1 MSDRERNEGAW
12 SGSLV
17 VAAEWPIRMHILVLN
32 PGSSSIKFSMHE
44 VGEGVRAKGAGE
56 IRTLYEGELGGIGG
70 RREKLVF
77 RDAAGRDLSGRLGAV
92 KPGSMQE
99 AIALVERAVGLDGLP
114 PPEAVGYRVVHPGA
128 HLRGHQ
134 RLTPEVLAELR
145 AACEF
150 APLHDPEALEIIE
163 EMMRRFSGVPH
174 VACFDTVFHETMPEE
189 ATVYALPYAVRR
201 QGVRRYGFHGLSCE
215 SVVTQMR
222 EAAGLEFPRSM
233 LIAHLGSGCS
243 VTVCIDGKS
252 VDTTMGLT
260 PTGGVMMGTR
270 TGDID
275 PGVVLFLMRQAG
287 ATVDSVERM
296 IDGDAGLKALGGV
309 NDMRELRKRA
319 AAGNE
324 RTRLAIRVF
333 CRTVVKAIAGFI
345 ALDGADAIVF
355 TGGIGEH
362 DAATRGAIAGG
373 LNGLGVELD
382 RVANQMEQK
391 AAGQSV
397 RKISDEDSPIA
408 VYVVPA
414 EEDRMIARHVARMC
428 HAAENSEGKST

>member
-1 MSDRERNEGAW
+1 
-12 SGSLV
+12 
-17 VAAEWPIRMHILVLN
+17 MHILVLN

-44 VGEGVRAKGAGE
+44 LAEGSHEVGEGSVAAGTGAAE
-56 IRTLYEGELGGIGG
+56 SRTLYEGELGGIGG
-70 RREKLVF
+70 RLEKLAF
-77 RDAAGRDLSGRLGAV
+77 RDAAGNDLSGRLGAV
-92 KPGSMQE
+92 KIGTMEE
-99 AIALVERAVGLDGLP
+99 AFGVVERAVGLDGLP
-114 PPEAVGYRVVHPGA
+114 PPDAVGYRVVHPGA

-134 RLTPEVLAELR
+134 RLTADVLAELR

-174 VACFDTVFHETMPEE
+174 IACFDTVFHETMPEE
-189 ATVYALPYAVRR
+189 ATVYALPYSVRK

-215 SVVTQMR
+215 SVVAQLR
-222 EAAGLEFPRSM
+222 EAVGVEFPRSM

-243 VTVCIDGKS
+243 VTACIDGKS

-270 TGDID
+270 TGDLD

-287 ATVDSVERM
+287 ATADSVERM

-309 NDMRELRKRA
+309 NDMRELRRRA
-319 AAGNE
+319 TAGDA
-324 RTRLAIRVF
+324 RTQLAIRVF
-333 CRTVVKAIAGFI
+333 CRTLVKTVAGLA
-345 ALDGADAIVF
+345 ALHNPTAVVF

-362 DAATRGAIAGG
+362 DALTRRAIAVG
-373 LNGLGVELD
+373 LWAFGAEMEDAANELPAKGL
-382 RVANQMEQK
+382 
-391 AAGQSV
+391 
-397 RKISDEDSPIA
+397 RKISEEDSRIA
-408 VYVVPA
+408 LYVVPA

-428 HAAENSEGKST
+428 RAAANSEGKST

>member
-1 MSDRERNEGAW
+1 
-12 SGSLV
+12 LV

-44 VGEGVRAKGAGE
+44 VGEGAAGP
-56 IRTLYEGELGGIGG
+56 RMLYEGELGGIGG
-70 RREKLVF
+70 RLEKLEF
-77 RDAAGRDLSGRLGAV
+77 RDAEGNDLTSRLGEV
-92 KPGSMQE
+92 KIGTMEE
-99 AIALVERAVGLDGLP
+99 AFGVVERAVGLDGLP
-114 PPEAVGYRVVHPGA
+114 PPDAVGYRVVHPGA

-134 RLTPEVLAELR
+134 RLTPEVLSELR

-150 APLHDPEALEIIE
+150 APLHDPEALEMIE
-163 EMMRRFSGVPH
+163 EMMRRFADVPH

-189 ATVYALPYAVRR
+189 ATVYALPYSVRK

-215 SVVTQMR
+215 SVVAQLR
-222 EAAGLEFPRSM
+222 EAQGIAFPRRM
-233 LIAHLGSGCS
+233 AIAHLGSGCS
-243 VTVCIDGKS
+243 VTACIDGKS

-270 TGDID
+270 TGDLD

-287 ATVDSVERM
+287 ATADSVERM
-296 IDGDAGLKALGGV
+296 IDGDAGLRALGGV

-319 AAGNE
+319 AEGNA
-324 RTRLAIRVF
+324 RAQLAIRVF
-333 CRTVVKAIAGFI
+333 CRSVVKAIAGFI

-362 DAATRGAIAGG
+362 DAATRGEIAGN
-373 LNGLGVELD
+373 LRGLGVELD
-382 RVANQMEQK
+382 PAANQLEQK
-391 AAGQSV
+391 ATGLIASQIGSQTI

-408 VYVVPA
+408 VYIVPA

-428 HAAENSEGKST
+428 RAPTRSVST

>member
-1 MSDRERNEGAW
+1 
-12 SGSLV
+12 
-17 VAAEWPIRMHILVLN
+17 MHILVLN

-44 VGEGVRAKGAGE
+44 VGEGSVAAGL
-56 IRTLYEGELGGIGG
+56 RTLYEGELGGIGG
-70 RREKLVF
+70 RSEKLAF
-77 RDAAGRDLSGRLGAV
+77 RDAEGNDLSGRLGKV
-92 KPGSMQE
+92 KIGTMEE
-99 AIALVERAVGLDGLP
+99 AFGVVERAVEMDGLP
-114 PPEAVGYRVVHPGA
+114 APEAVGYRVVHPGA

-150 APLHDPEALEIIE
+150 APLHDPEALEMIG
-163 EMMRRFSGVPH
+163 EMMRRFAGMPH
-174 VACFDTVFHETMPEE
+174 IACFDTVFHETMPEE

-215 SVVTQMR
+215 SVVAQLR
-222 EAAGLEFPRSM
+222 EAQGIRFPRRM
-233 LIAHLGSGCS
+233 AIAHLGSGCS
-243 VTVCIDGKS
+243 VTACIDGKS

-270 TGDID
+270 TGDLD

-287 ATVDSVERM
+287 ATADSVERM

-319 AAGNE
+319 AEGNARAG
-324 RTRLAIRVF
+324 LAIRVF
-333 CRTVVKAIAGFI
+333 CRSVVKAIAGFV

-362 DAATRGAIAGG
+362 DAATRGEIAGN
-373 LNGLGVELD
+373 LRGLGVELD
-382 RVANQMEQK
+382 LAANQLEHK
-391 AAGQSV
+391 ATGQSV
-397 RKISDEDSPIA
+397 RKISDEDSAVA
-408 VYVVPA
+408 VYVAPA

-428 HAAENSEGKST
+428 RAAPGIEGKST

>member
-1 MSDRERNEGAW
+1 
-12 SGSLV
+12 
-17 VAAEWPIRMHILVLN
+17 MHILVLN

-44 VGEGVRAKGAGE
+44 VGEGAVAAAAGAAGL
-56 IRTLYEGELGGIGG
+56 RTLYEGELGGIGG
-70 RREKLVF
+70 RREKLEF
-77 RDAAGRDLSGRLGAV
+77 RDAAGNDLSGRLGAV
-92 KPGSMQE
+92 KIGTMEE
-99 AIALVERAVGLDGLP
+99 AIAVVERAVSLDGLP
-114 PPEAVGYRVVHPGA
+114 PPDAVGYRVVHPGA

-134 RLTPEVLAELR
+134 LLTAEVLVELR

-174 VACFDTVFHETMPEE
+174 IACFDTVFHETMPEE
-189 ATVYALPYAVRR
+189 ATVYALPYSVRK

-215 SVVTQMR
+215 SVVTQLR
-222 EAAGLEFPRSM
+222 EAVGVEFPRSM

-243 VTVCIDGKS
+243 VTACIDGKS

-270 TGDID
+270 TGDLD

-287 ATVDSVERM
+287 ATADSVERM

-309 NDMRELRKRA
+309 NDMRELRRRA
-319 AAGNE
+319 TAGDA
-324 RTRLAIRVF
+324 RTQLAIRVF
-333 CRTVVKAIAGFI
+333 CRTLVKTVAGLA
-345 ALDGADAIVF
+345 ALHNPTAVVF

-362 DAATRGAIAGG
+362 DALTRRAIAVG
-373 LNGLGVELD
+373 LWAFGAEMEDAANELPAKGL
-382 RVANQMEQK
+382 
-391 AAGQSV
+391 
-397 RKISDEDSPIA
+397 RKISEEDSRIA
-408 VYVVPA
+408 LYVVPA

-428 HAAENSEGKST
+428 RAAANSEGKST

>member
-1 MSDRERNEGAW
+1 
-12 SGSLV
+12 
-17 VAAEWPIRMHILVLN
+17 MHILVLN

-44 VGEGVRAKGAGE
+44 LAEGSHEVGEGSVAAGTGAAE
-56 IRTLYEGELGGIGG
+56 SRTLYEGELGGIGG
-70 RREKLVF
+70 RLEKLAF
-77 RDAAGRDLSGRLGAV
+77 RDAAGNDLSGRLGKV
-92 KPGSMQE
+92 KIGTMEE
-99 AIALVERAVGLDGLP
+99 AFGVVERAVGLDGLP
-114 PPEAVGYRVVHPGA
+114 PPDAVGYRVVHPGA

-134 RLTPEVLAELR
+134 RLTADVLAELR

-174 VACFDTVFHETMPEE
+174 IACFDTVFHETMPEE
-189 ATVYALPYAVRR
+189 ATVYALPYSVRK

-215 SVVTQMR
+215 SVVAQLR
-222 EAAGLEFPRSM
+222 EAVGVEFPRSM

-243 VTVCIDGKS
+243 VTACIDGKS

-270 TGDID
+270 TGDLD

-287 ATVDSVERM
+287 ATADSVERM

-309 NDMRELRKRA
+309 NDMRELRRRA
-319 AAGNE
+319 TAGDA
-324 RTRLAIRVF
+324 RTQLAIRVF
-333 CRTVVKAIAGFI
+333 CRTLVKTVAGLA
-345 ALDGADAIVF
+345 ALHNPTAVVF

-362 DAATRGAIAGG
+362 DALTRRAIAVG
-373 LNGLGVELD
+373 LWAFGAEMEDAANELPAKGL
-382 RVANQMEQK
+382 
-391 AAGQSV
+391 
-397 RKISDEDSPIA
+397 RKISEEDSRIA
-408 VYVVPA
+408 LYVVPA

-428 HAAENSEGKST
+428 RAAANSEGKST

>member
-1 MSDRERNEGAW
+1 
-12 SGSLV
+12 
-17 VAAEWPIRMHILVLN
+17 MHILVLN

-44 VGEGVRAKGAGE
+44 LAEGSHEVSEGAAAAGAGE

-70 RREKLVF
+70 RREKLEF
-77 RDAAGRDLSGRLGAV
+77 RDAAGNDLSGRLGAV
-92 KPGSMQE
+92 KPGSMEE
-99 AIALVERAVGLDGLP
+99 AIAVVERAVGLAGLP
-114 PPEAVGYRVVHPGA
+114 AIDAVGYRVVHPGA

-134 RLTPEVLAELR
+134 RLTAEVLAKLR
-145 AACEF
+145 EAVPF
-150 APLHDPEALEIIE
+150 APLHDPEALEMIG
-163 EMMRRFSGVPH
+163 EMMRRFADVPH
-174 VACFDTVFHETMPEE
+174 IACFDTVFHETMPEE

-215 SVVTQMR
+215 SIVAQMR
-222 EAAGLEFPRSM
+222 EAQGIAFPRR
-233 LIAHLGSGCS
+233 LVIAHLGSGCS
-243 VTVCIDGKS
+243 VTACVDGKS

-270 TGDID
+270 TGDLD

-287 ATVDSVERM
+287 ATADSVERM
-296 IDGDAGLKALGGV
+296 IDGDAGLRALGGI

-324 RTRLAIRVF
+324 RAGLAIRVF
-333 CRTVVKAIAGFI
+333 CRSVVKAVAGFI
-345 ALDGADAIVF
+345 ALYGADAIVF

-362 DAATRGAIAGG
+362 DAASRREIAGA

-382 RVANQMEQK
+382 LAANQLEQK
-391 AAGQSV
+391 ASGQSV

-408 VYVVPA
+408 VYVAPA
-414 EEDRMIARHVARMC
+414 EEDRMIARHVASIC

>member
-1 MSDRERNEGAW
+1 
-12 SGSLV
+12 
-17 VAAEWPIRMHILVLN
+17 MHILVLN

-44 VGEGVRAKGAGE
+44 LAEGSHEVGEGSVAAGTGAAE
-56 IRTLYEGELGGIGG
+56 SRTLYEGELGGIGG
-70 RREKLVF
+70 RLEKLAF
-77 RDAAGRDLSGRLGAV
+77 RDAAGNDLSGRLGKV
-92 KPGSMQE
+92 KIGTMEE
-99 AIALVERAVGLDGLP
+99 AFGVVERAVGLDGLP
-114 PPEAVGYRVVHPGA
+114 PPDAVGYRVVHPGA

-134 RLTPEVLAELR
+134 RLTADVLAELR

-174 VACFDTVFHETMPEE
+174 IACFDTVFHETMPEE
-189 ATVYALPYAVRR
+189 ATVYALPYSVRK

-215 SVVTQMR
+215 SVVVQLR
-222 EAAGLEFPRSM
+222 AAAGVEFPRSM

-243 VTVCIDGKS
+243 VTACIDGKS

-270 TGDID
+270 TGDLD

-287 ATVDSVERM
+287 ATADSVERM

-309 NDMRELRKRA
+309 NDMRELRRRA
-319 AAGNE
+319 TAGDA
-324 RTRLAIRVF
+324 RTQLAIRVF
-333 CRTVVKAIAGFI
+333 CRTLVKTVAGLA
-345 ALDGADAIVF
+345 ALHNPTAVVF

-362 DAATRGAIAGG
+362 DALTRRAIAVG
-373 LNGLGVELD
+373 LWAFGAEMEDAANELPAKGL
-382 RVANQMEQK
+382 
-391 AAGQSV
+391 
-397 RKISDEDSPIA
+397 RKISEEDSRIA
-408 VYVVPA
+408 LYVVPA

-428 HAAENSEGKST
+428 RAAANSEGKST

>member
-1 MSDRERNEGAW
+1 
-12 SGSLV
+12 
-17 VAAEWPIRMHILVLN
+17 
-32 PGSSSIKFSMHE
+32 MHE
-44 VGEGVRAKGAGE
+44 VGEGARVVGEGARAKGAGE

-77 RDAAGRDLSGRLGAV
+77 HDAAGKDLSGRLGTV

-99 AIALVERAVGLDGLP
+99 AIAVVERAVGLDGLP
-114 PPEAVGYRVVHPGA
+114 PPDAVGYRVVHPGA

-145 AACEF
+145 AAVPF
-150 APLHDPEALEIIE
+150 APLHDPEALAMIG
-163 EMMRRFSGVPH
+163 EMMRRFADVPH
-174 VACFDTVFHETMPEE
+174 IACFDTVFHETMPEE

-215 SVVTQMR
+215 SVVAQMR
-222 EAAGLEFPRSM
+222 EAVGVEFPRSM

-243 VTVCIDGKS
+243 VTACIEGKS
-252 VDTTMGLT
+252 VDNTMGLT

-270 TGDID
+270 TGDLD

-287 ATVDSVERM
+287 ATADSVERM
-296 IDGDAGLKALGGV
+296 IDGDAGLRALGGV
-309 NDMRELRKRA
+309 NDMRELRRRA
-319 AAGNE
+319 AEGNA
-324 RTRLAIRVF
+324 RARLAIRVF

-345 ALDGADAIVF
+345 ALHGADAIVF
-355 TGGIGEH
+355 TGGIGEG
-362 DAATRGAIAGG
+362 DAASRGEIAGA
-373 LNGLGVELD
+373 LRGLGVELD
-382 RVANQMEQK
+382 PAANKMEQK
-391 AAGQSV
+391 ASGQSVDSPARQSV
-397 RKISDEDSPIA
+397 RKISDEDSPTA

-428 HAAENSEGKST
+428 HTAAGGEAQIS

>member
-1 MSDRERNEGAW
+1 
-12 SGSLV
+12 
-17 VAAEWPIRMHILVLN
+17 MHILVLN

-44 VGEGVRAKGAGE
+44 VGEGARVVGEGARAKGAGE

-77 RDAAGRDLSGRLGAV
+77 HDAAGKDLSGRLGTV

-99 AIALVERAVGLDGLP
+99 AIAVVERAVGLDGLP
-114 PPEAVGYRVVHPGA
+114 PPDAVGYRVVHPGA

-145 AACEF
+145 AAVPF
-150 APLHDPEALEIIE
+150 APLHDPEALAMIG
-163 EMMRRFSGVPH
+163 EMMRRFADVPH
-174 VACFDTVFHETMPEE
+174 IACFDTVFHETMPEE

-215 SVVTQMR
+215 SVVAQMR
-222 EAAGLEFPRSM
+222 EAVGVEFPRSM

-243 VTVCIDGKS
+243 VTACIEGKS
-252 VDTTMGLT
+252 VDNTMGLT

-270 TGDID
+270 TGDLD

-287 ATVDSVERM
+287 ATADSVERM
-296 IDGDAGLKALGGV
+296 IDGDAGLRALGGV
-309 NDMRELRKRA
+309 NDMRELRRRA
-319 AAGNE
+319 AEGNA
-324 RTRLAIRVF
+324 RARLAIRVF

-345 ALDGADAIVF
+345 ALHGADAIVF
-355 TGGIGEH
+355 TGGIGEG
-362 DAATRGAIAGG
+362 DAASRGEIAGA
-373 LNGLGVELD
+373 LRGLGVELD
-382 RVANQMEQK
+382 PAANKMEQK
-391 AAGQSV
+391 ASGQSVDSPARQSV
-397 RKISDEDSPIA
+397 RKISDEDSPTA

-428 HAAENSEGKST
+428 HTAAGGEAQIS

>member
-1 MSDRERNEGAW
+1 
-12 SGSLV
+12 
-17 VAAEWPIRMHILVLN
+17 MHILVLN

-44 VGEGVRAKGAGE
+44 LAEGSHEVGEGSVAAGTGAAE
-56 IRTLYEGELGGIGG
+56 SRTLYEGELGGIGG
-70 RREKLVF
+70 RLEKLAF
-77 RDAAGRDLSGRLGAV
+77 RDAAGNDLSGRLGKV
-92 KPGSMQE
+92 KIGTMEE
-99 AIALVERAVGLDGLP
+99 AFGVVERAVGLDGLP
-114 PPEAVGYRVVHPGA
+114 PPDAVGYRVVHPGA

-134 RLTPEVLAELR
+134 RLTADVLAELR

-174 VACFDTVFHETMPEE
+174 IACFDTVFHETMPEE
-189 ATVYALPYAVRR
+189 ATVYALPYSVRK

-215 SVVTQMR
+215 SVVTQLR
-222 EAAGLEFPRSM
+222 EAAGVEFPRSM

-243 VTVCIDGKS
+243 VTACIDGKS

-270 TGDID
+270 TGDLD

-287 ATVDSVERM
+287 ATADSVERM

-309 NDMRELRKRA
+309 NDMRELRRRA
-319 AAGNE
+319 TAGDA
-324 RTRLAIRVF
+324 RTQLAIRVF
-333 CRTVVKAIAGFI
+333 CRTLVKTVAGLA
-345 ALDGADAIVF
+345 ALHNPTAVVF

-362 DAATRGAIAGG
+362 DALTRRAIAVG
-373 LNGLGVELD
+373 LWAFGAEMEDAANELPAKGL
-382 RVANQMEQK
+382 
-391 AAGQSV
+391 
-397 RKISDEDSPIA
+397 RKISEEDSRIA
-408 VYVVPA
+408 LYVVPA

-428 HAAENSEGKST
+428 RAAANSEGKST

>member
-1 MSDRERNEGAW
+1 
-12 SGSLV
+12 
-17 VAAEWPIRMHILVLN
+17 MHILVLN
-32 PGSSSIKFSMHE
+32 PGSSSIKFSMHT
-44 VGEGVRAKGAGE
+44 VGEGAVAVGAGAAE
-56 IRTLYEGELGGIGG
+56 GRTLYEGELGGIGG

-77 RDAAGRDLSGRLGAV
+77 RDAAGNDLSGRLGTV
-92 KPGSMQE
+92 KPGSMEE

-114 PPEAVGYRVVHPGA
+114 PPDAVGYRVVHPGA

-134 RLTPEVLAELR
+134 RLTAEVLAKLR
-145 AACEF
+145 EAVPF
-150 APLHDPEALEIIE
+150 APLHDPEALEMIG
-163 EMMRRFSGVPH
+163 EMMRRFADVPH

-215 SVVTQMR
+215 SIVAQMR
-222 EAAGLEFPRSM
+222 EAQGIAFPRR
-233 LIAHLGSGCS
+233 LVIAHLGSGCS
-243 VTVCIDGKS
+243 VTACVDGKS

-270 TGDID
+270 TGDLD
-275 PGVVLFLMRQAG
+275 PGVVLFLMRREG

-296 IDGDAGLKALGGV
+296 IDGDAGLRALGGV
-309 NDMRELRKRA
+309 NDMRELRRRA

-333 CRTVVKAIAGFI
+333 CHTVVKAIAGFI
-345 ALDGADAIVF
+345 ALHGADAIVF

-362 DAATRGAIAGG
+362 DAASRSEIAGG
-373 LNGLGVELD
+373 LHGLGVELD
-382 RVANQMEQK
+382 DAANQLEQK

-397 RKISDEDSPIA
+397 RKISDEDSPVA
-408 VYVVPA
+408 VYVAPA

-428 HAAENSEGKST
+428 RAAENSEGKST

>member
-1 MSDRERNEGAW
+1 
-12 SGSLV
+12 
-17 VAAEWPIRMHILVLN
+17 MHILVLN

-44 VGEGVRAKGAGE
+44 LAEGSHEVSEGAAAAGAGE

-70 RREKLVF
+70 RREKLEF
-77 RDAAGRDLSGRLGAV
+77 RDAAGNDLSGRLGAV
-92 KPGSMQE
+92 KPGSMEE
-99 AIALVERAVGLDGLP
+99 AIAVVERAVGLAGLP
-114 PPEAVGYRVVHPGA
+114 AIDAVGYRVVHPGA

-134 RLTPEVLAELR
+134 RLTAEVLAKLR
-145 AACEF
+145 EAVPF
-150 APLHDPEALEIIE
+150 APLHDPEALEMIG
-163 EMMRRFSGVPH
+163 EMMRRFADVPH
-174 VACFDTVFHETMPEE
+174 IACFDTVFHETMPEE

-215 SVVTQMR
+215 SIVAQMR
-222 EAAGLEFPRSM
+222 EAQGIAFPRR
-233 LIAHLGSGCS
+233 LVIAHLGSGCS
-243 VTVCIDGKS
+243 VTACVDGKS

-260 PTGGVMMGTR
+260 PTGGVVMGTR
-270 TGDID
+270 TGDLD

-287 ATVDSVERM
+287 ATADSVERM
-296 IDGDAGLKALGGV
+296 IDGDAGLRALGGI

-324 RTRLAIRVF
+324 RAGLAIRVF
-333 CRTVVKAIAGFI
+333 CRSVVKAIAGFI

-362 DAATRGAIAGG
+362 DAATRREIAGA

-382 RVANQMEQK
+382 LAANQLEQK

-408 VYVVPA
+408 VYVAPA
-414 EEDRMIARHVARMC
+414 EEDRMIARHVASIC